1 MQETKLLSMKSVCM
15 KLDCNKSKIFRL
27 RREGAFPT
35 AIKWRGQVRWLESEI
50 DDYINSFERV

>member
-50 DDYINSFERV
+50 DDYINALERM